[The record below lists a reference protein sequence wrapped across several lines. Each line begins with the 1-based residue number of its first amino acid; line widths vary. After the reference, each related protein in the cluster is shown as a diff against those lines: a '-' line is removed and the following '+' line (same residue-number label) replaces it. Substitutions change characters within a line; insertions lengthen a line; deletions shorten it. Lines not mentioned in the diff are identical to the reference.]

1 MALVTTLIAEQTNLQ
16 PGEIVWYGLDVHLY
30 LNHIMQAKE
39 QMLRD
44 PRPFPTLKV
53 KRHAATLFDYRID
66 DFELENYDPHPHIP
80 APMAV

>member
-30 LNHIMQAKE
+30 LNHIKQAKK
-39 QMLRD
+39 QVLRE

-53 KRHAATLFDYRID
+53 KRHAASLFDYRID